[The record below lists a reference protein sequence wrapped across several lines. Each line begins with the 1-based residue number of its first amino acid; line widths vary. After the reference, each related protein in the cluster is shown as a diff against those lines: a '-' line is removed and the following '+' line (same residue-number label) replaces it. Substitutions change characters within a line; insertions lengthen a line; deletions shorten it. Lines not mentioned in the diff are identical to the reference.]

1 MKQANATGQLTVE
14 PSDKLQ
20 ALPNGAL
27 LRLSTLRE
35 WGLLPLSSSTLWR
48 RVRAGHFPQ
57 PVKIST
63 NAVAWRA
70 EEIRCWLTNPLAYRS
85 SNARSSD
92 KP

>member
-1 MKQANATGQLTVE
+1 MTHAVSFE

-20 ALPNGAL
+20 ALPNAAL

-70 EEIRCWLTNPLAYRS
+70 EEIRCWLKNPSAYRCS
-85 SNARSSD
+85 SFSVE
-92 KP
+92 